1 MTVRTVSVP
10 SEAGTGPASLR
21 SDAGGEATT
30 VRGELADAMH
40 LQGVQRL
47 TQGDQE
53 TAVTLLQCARALV
66 PERSDIVYDHG
77 VALLAA
83 GRLPEAAEAWRRAAG
98 LSPDRVDA
106 WRNLALAVA
115 QTAGSNSALDVYRQA
130 LAYHPEDRDLL
141 YNYGNLCFRGGD
153 LDGAAAAQARLLQAH
168 PQFAAGWI
176 NAGMT
181 CKAAGRF
188 EQAERCYRQAILLD
202 DQASLALAHFNLAN
216 VLLQQGR
223 WVEGFAEY
231 EWRLRL
237 PNALPQPWPAPAWAA
252 EHPAGSRVL
261 VWNDQ
266 GIGDAIQYLRLT
278 ARLAGRGY
286 RVLVLVQD
294 QLKSLAASAPGVEA
308 AFGPG
313 DPPQPVDAQVP
324 LCSLPHALGVV
335 PDDVWNGPYL
345 RAAKK
350 ISLPIAAGGG
360 HRRVGLVWAGNPAHA
375 NDANRSMHLADLHAL
390 LDLQGITW
398 FSLQLGGGPAELAA
412 SPWAG
417 RVHDLSCLLTDF
429 SATAAVILELD
440 LLISVDTA
448 VAHLAGALGR
458 PAWILLP
465 AIGSDWRWGVSGET
479 TAWYPSVR
487 LFRQRQVGAWAP
499 IAAEMTALLT
509 APRDLPETPRT
520 S

>member
-1 MTVRTVSVP
+1 MTILAGSVP
-10 SEAGTGPASLR
+10 TEASTAPASLR
-21 SDAGGEATT
+21 SHSRGEATT
-30 VRGELADAMH
+30 MSEEVADAMH

-47 TQGDQE
+47 AQGDHE
-53 TAVTLLQCARALV
+53 TAVTLLQRARALV

-83 GRLPEAAEAWRRAAG
+83 GRVSEAVEAWRQAAG
-98 LSPDRVDA
+98 LSPDRVHA

-115 QTAGSNSALDVYRQA
+115 QSAGSNSALNVYRQA

-141 YNYGNLCFRGGD
+141 YNYSNLCFRSGD
-153 LDGAAAAQARLLQAH
+153 LDGAAAAQTRLLQAH

-181 CKAAGRF
+181 CKAAGHF
-188 EQAERCYRQAILLD
+188 EQAERCYRQAILLED
-202 DQASLALAHFNLAN
+202 EASLALAHFNLAN
-216 VLLQQGR
+216 LLLQQGR

-237 PNALPQPWPAPAWAA
+237 PNASPPPWPAPTWSS
-252 EHPAGSRVL
+252 EHPAGSSVL

-278 ARLAGRGY
+278 ARLADRGY

-294 QLKSLAASAPGVEA
+294 QLKSLAASAPGVEG
-308 AFGPG
+308 AFGPS
-313 DPPQPVDAQVP
+313 DPPQAVEVQVP
-324 LCSLPHALGVV
+324 LCSLPHILGVV
-335 PDDVWNGPYL
+335 PDEHNVPYL
-345 RAAKK
+345 RATKK
-350 ISLPIAAGGG
+350 ISLPVAAGGG

-375 NDANRSMHLADLHAL
+375 NDANRSMHLADLHPL
-390 LDLQGITW
+390 LDLRGITW
-398 FSLQLGGGPAELAA
+398 FSLQLGEGPSELAA

-417 RVHDLSCLLTDF
+417 RVHDLSRLLTDF
-429 SATAAVILELD
+429 SATAAVMSELD

-487 LFRQRQVGAWAP
+487 LFRQRQAGAWTP
-499 IAAEMTALLT
+499 IAAEMAALLA
-509 APRDLPETPRT
+509 APRDLPEAPPA